1 MIEIGRLCMK
11 IAGREAG
18 KKAVIVDVVDN
29 KFVIIDGNVKRRKCN
44 INHIE
49 LLPEKIDVKK
59 GAATTEE
66 VKKIFE
72 EKGILEKHEPKV
84 KEKRARKGG
93 EKPKKIRPLKKK
105 APEAKSKKKS
115 KKTEDEIVEEA
126 LKSAEATK
134 SN

>member
-59 GAATTEE
+59 GATTEE